1 MQQCTKE
8 SVNGEIMERYRGHE
22 SFWLHQKLRKE
33 KLIKKKTSQRPTFVS
48 HLDLDTSC
56 VHELL

>member
-8 SVNGEIMERYRGHE
+8 SVNGEIMEQYRGPE

-33 KLIKKKTSQRPTFVS
+33 KLIKKKTSQRHTFVS
-48 HLDLDTSC
+48 HLDLDTSGD
-56 VHELL
+56 HEQL